1 MVDENLVHLFP
12 IAEEKF
18 NEIKENLEQEESTHN
33 SFSYNSV
40 VAGGIFL
47 GTQLVGLF
55 TLCDFIENTLS
66 VSIVLLKKY
75 KGLGIEKAAY
85 DKIVETYGLEFP
97 EKDAFVINVNPSN
110 EDELAIAQSMGLEQ
124 THEFDDLMM
133 NEGGEFYSIFSK
145 ENPYSRKREL
155 VMNDKE

>member
-1 MVDENLVHLFP
+1 MVDENFVHLFTVT
-12 IAEEKF
+12 EEKF

-33 SFSYNSV
+33 SFSYNPSSNSSS
-40 VAGGIFL
+40 GCIFL

-66 VSIVLLKKY
+66 VSIVLYRKY
-75 KGLGIEKAAY
+75 RGLGIEKCAY

-124 THEFDDLMM
+124 THEFDDVMM
-133 NEGGEFYSIFSK
+133 NEGGEFYYIYSTK
-145 ENPYSRKREL
+145 NPSYIRVRK
-155 VMNDKE
+155 

>member
-1 MVDENLVHLFP
+1 MVDENLVYLFP

-85 DKIVETYGLEFP
+85 DKIVETYESEFP
-97 EKDAFVINVNPSN
+97 EKDAFVINVHPSN
-110 EDELAIAQSMGLEQ
+110 EDELATVQSMGLEQ
-124 THEFDDLMM
+124 THKFDGLMHG
-133 NEGGEFYSIFSK
+133 EGGEFYFIFSK
-145 ENPYSRKREL
+145 ENSDSRKREL
-155 VMNDKE
+155 V